1 MSFQPNSNSMNNY
14 MKLFIQYC
22 LMKNRKTY
30 LENLGYNTAM
40 INNMYNMMN
49 NNMINNRN
57 TTFMMNNMNN
67 NCMNNMNM
75 NTCMMN
81 NMNNMNN
88 TCMMNNMNNN
98 CMMNNMNNNCM
109 MNNMNNNCMNN
120 MNNNCM
126 NNMNMNTCM
135 MNNMNNNC
143 MNNMNMNTCMMNNM
157 NNNCMNNMNMN
168 TCMMNNNCMNMNTC
182 MMNNNC
188 MNNMN
193 MNTCM
198 MNNTNN
204 NCMDNNRRFSMLN
217 CMNNNNYLNMM
228 NNNFMNNLGNTW
240 SNSDFKNN
248 FNFNNNV
255 DDLSNSFNNLNL
267 NNTVNLSHVWN
278 NPLSFSF
285 NNINN
290 PLMNASIFNINSITN
305 NKTNEEETDGNNE
318 ILNKDSEITLKFT
331 FMGSQTY
338 LVKCKLNEK
347 FCDVL
352 ERFKNE
358 QCPDHFK
365 KSLSVALNG
374 GNKIDPE
381 KSLYESGIKNN
392 SIVLFIVDPEDLNEE
407 DKKDDETDKGEYKLT
422 DEEMEIIRKWRE
434 EFDAMNFIKKIF
446 KKNNDSIDDFLE
458 FVRNKELQQVQ
469 VKEHNHKLV
478 YLLSNYDWTCSKCK
492 KAYEKKDAKFY
503 CSICNYNLC
512 EECHSKE
519 KYDKKKVFPEGVKPS
534 NKSVNIKFLE
544 TDYHEHRLIYCRSS
558 RSAIGYNSW
567 NCDNCRE
574 TNENDVWSFYCTNC
588 DFDLCT
594 KCAGFN

>member
-1 MSFQPNSNSMNNY
+1 MSFQPNSNIMNNY
-14 MKLFIQYC
+14 MNLFIQYC

-57 TTFMMNNMNN
+57 TTFMMNNMNTMNN
-67 NCMNNMNM
+67 NCMNNMNTCMMNNMNNTCIMNNMNNTCMMNNINNMNMNTCMMNNMNNNSINNMNMNTCMMNNMNNMNM

-81 NMNNMNN
+81 NMNNMNMN
-88 TCMMNNMNNN
+88 TSMMNNMNNP
-98 CMMNNMNNNCM
+98 NM
-109 MNNMNNNCMNN
+109 
-120 MNNNCM
+120 M

-157 NNNCMNNMNMN
+157 NNNCMNN
-168 TCMMNNNCMNMNTC
+168 
-182 MMNNNC
+182 
-188 MNNMN
+188 
-193 MNTCM
+193 
-198 MNNTNN
+198 
-204 NCMDNNRRFSMLN
+204 NRRFSMLN
-217 CMNNNNYLNMM
+217 CMNNNN
-228 NNNFMNNLGNTW
+228 FMNNLGNTW
-240 SNSDFKNN
+240 SCSDFKNN

-290 PLMNASIFNINSITN
+290 PLMNSSNININSITN
-305 NKTNEEETDGNNE
+305 NQANGNNDEEEADGNNE
-318 ILNKDSEITLKFT
+318 SINKDSEVTLKFT
-331 FMGSQTY
+331 FMGSQTH

-347 FCDVL
+347 FSDVL

-365 KSLSVALNG
+365 NSLSVALHG
-374 GNKIDPE
+374 GNTINPE
-381 KSLYESGIKNN
+381 KALYESGIKNN
-392 SIVLFIVDPEDLNEE
+392 SIVLFIMDSEDLDEK
-407 DKKDDETDKGEYKLT
+407 DKKENETDKGEYKLT
-422 DEEMEIIRKWRE
+422 DDEIAIIRKWRE
-434 EFDAMNFIKKIF
+434 EFDAMNFIKNIL
-446 KKNNDSIDDFLE
+446 KKNNDSMDDFLE
-458 FVRNKELQQVQ
+458 FVRNKEIQQVH
-469 VKEHNHKLV
+469 VKEHKHKLV
-478 YLLSNYDWTCSKCK
+478 YLLSNYGWKCNK
-492 KAYEKKDAKFY
+492 CRKTYDKKDAKFY
-503 CSICNYNLC
+503 CSICNYSLC

-574 TNENDVWSFYCTNC
+574 NHENDVWSFYCTNC

>member
-1 MSFQPNSNSMNNY
+1 MSFQPNSNIMNNY
-14 MKLFIQYC
+14 MNLFIQYC

-57 TTFMMNNMNN
+57 TTFMMNNMNTMNN
-67 NCMNNMNM
+67 NCMNNMNTCMMNNMNNTCIMNNMNNTCMMNNINNMNMNTCMMNNMNNNSINNMNMNTCMMNNMNNMNM

-81 NMNNMNN
+81 NMNNMNMN
-88 TCMMNNMNNN
+88 TSMMNNMNNP
-98 CMMNNMNNNCM
+98 NM
-109 MNNMNNNCMNN
+109 
-120 MNNNCM
+120 M

-157 NNNCMNNMNMN
+157 NNNCMNN
-168 TCMMNNNCMNMNTC
+168 
-182 MMNNNC
+182 
-188 MNNMN
+188 
-193 MNTCM
+193 
-198 MNNTNN
+198 
-204 NCMDNNRRFSMLN
+204 NRRFSMLN

-228 NNNFMNNLGNTW
+228 NNNNFMNNLGNTW
-240 SNSDFKNN
+240 SCSDFKNN

-290 PLMNASIFNINSITN
+290 PLMNSSNININSITN
-305 NKTNEEETDGNNE
+305 NQANGNNDEEEADGNNE
-318 ILNKDSEITLKFT
+318 SINKDSEVTLKFT
-331 FMGSQTY
+331 FMGSQTH

-347 FCDVL
+347 FSDVL

-365 KSLSVALNG
+365 NSLSVALHG
-374 GNKIDPE
+374 GNTINPE
-381 KSLYESGIKNN
+381 KALYESGIKNN
-392 SIVLFIVDPEDLNEE
+392 SIVLFIMDSEDLDEK
-407 DKKDDETDKGEYKLT
+407 DKKENETDKGEYKLT
-422 DEEMEIIRKWRE
+422 DDEIAIIRKWRE
-434 EFDAMNFIKKIF
+434 EFDAMNFIKNIL
-446 KKNNDSIDDFLE
+446 KKNNDSMDDFLE
-458 FVRNKELQQVQ
+458 FVRNKEIQQVH
-469 VKEHNHKLV
+469 VKEHKHKLV
-478 YLLSNYDWTCSKCK
+478 YLLSNYGWKCNK
-492 KAYEKKDAKFY
+492 CRKTYDKKDAKFY
-503 CSICNYNLC
+503 CSICNYSLC

-574 TNENDVWSFYCTNC
+574 NHENDVWSFYCTNC